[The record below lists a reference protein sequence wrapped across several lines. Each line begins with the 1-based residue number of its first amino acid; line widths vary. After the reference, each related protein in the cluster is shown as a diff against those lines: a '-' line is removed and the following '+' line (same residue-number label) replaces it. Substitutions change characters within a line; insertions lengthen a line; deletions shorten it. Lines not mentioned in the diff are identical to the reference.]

1 VAAELAQLAAD
12 RLQLLEMAR
21 RARTRA
27 MPHAAE
33 SLMRA
38 VLDVAERGS

>member
-1 VAAELAQLAAD
+1 
-12 RLQLLEMAR
+12 MAR

-33 SLMRA
+33 SLTRA
-38 VLDVAERGS
+38 VLDLAGRSS